1 MLKHWRHKARAKA
14 LSSFSDSSSPEV
26 PAGHVAVYVGAS
38 AQRFI
43 VRARYLNHP
52 IFQTILAQ
60 AEEEYEFKND
70 GPLQIPC
77 DEWEFE
83 QILRFVSRS
92 DAPPSYSCS
101 NGERLPPSKTPLLR
115 G

>member
-38 AQRFI
+38 AQR
-43 VRARYLNHP
+43 
-52 IFQTILAQ
+52 TILAQ